1 MATVRKR
8 SWKTNGEAKAA
19 WLVDYTD
26 SPDGLSSSGKEMSA
40 YFHEHFVPA
49 YKC

>member
-8 SWKTNGEAKAA
+8 TSETNGEAEAA

-26 SPDGLSSSGKEMSA
+26 RAGGLSSSGKEVST
-40 YFHEHFVPA
+40 
-49 YKC
+49 